1 MDAEIPVQANQA
13 ELPWSV
19 YCVSVQLHRL
29 LSAGRRGT
37 LAIRLDGNEIKS
49 VAFEEGGMTIAELA
63 RRLDIHR
70 GNRSEV
76 PADFVK

>member
-1 MDAEIPVQANQA
+1 MDAEIPAQANQA

-37 LAIRLDGNEIKS
+37 LAIRLDGLRIKS
-49 VAFEEGGMTIAELA
+49 IAFEEAPVDIDELA
-63 RRLDIHR
+63 RRLDVHR
-70 GNRSEV
+70 GSWSEV
-76 PADFVK
+76 PVDFVK

>member
-1 MDAEIPVQANQA
+1 MPATTEAQAKQI